1 MSINPIGS
9 SLAAQ
14 TQAAQYDSTVTTS
27 AGADASRAGVEPGGG
42 AFISAIASALS
53 DIGVSSASSTDAA
66 ATGDST
72 DPANAVGDFLQTL
85 METLHSQGGGHGRG
99 GPHGAGGPSATSPF
113 GGGHGGGIASDLQS
127 LIESLGSANTDST
140 SGTEASTSSGL
151 TDSFKNLLGEPGID
165 NTEAGAK
172 LSQFLQT
179 LSARLESSGNSGNL
193 VNTTA

>member
-9 SLAAQ
+9 SLTAQ

-27 AGADASRAGVEPGGG
+27 AGADASSTAVAPGGG

-53 DIGVSSASSTDAA
+53 DIGVSSASSTGAA
-66 ATGDST
+66 STGEST

-85 METLHSQGGGHGRG
+85 METLHSQGGGHGHG
-99 GPHGAGGPSATSPF
+99 GPHGAGGPPGKPPS
-113 GGGHGGGIASDLQS
+113 GGGIASDLQN
-127 LIESLGSANTDST
+127 LIKSLGSANTDST
-140 SGTEASTSSGL
+140 SGTEAGTSSGL
-151 TDSFKNLLGEPGID
+151 SDSFKNLLGELGID
-165 NTEAGAK
+165 NTDAGSK

-179 LSARLESSGNSGNL
+179 LSSRLESSGTSGNL